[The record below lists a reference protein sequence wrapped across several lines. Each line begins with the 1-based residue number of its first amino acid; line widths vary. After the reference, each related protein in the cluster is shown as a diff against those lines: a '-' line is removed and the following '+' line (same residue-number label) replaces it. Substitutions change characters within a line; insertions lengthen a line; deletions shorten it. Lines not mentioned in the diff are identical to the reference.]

1 MRVVRTCAGL
11 GEHDKACNDYSL
23 ALDIDPKNANA
34 AHNRAASH
42 EKAGR
47 LEEAVSDFSL
57 ALQLGDNA
65 NTHHSLALVMDK
77 LGRRSEALSSFG
89 RAIELDP
96 ENPVF
101 GETAVFATETWGYS
115 REQLMTTP
123 GKESCIWAWWL
134 CNSDIGSCK

>member
-1 MRVVRTCAGL
+1 MRVARTCAGL

-101 GETAVFATETWGYS
+101 WGNRGFCHRNMGLFERAVDDYT
-115 REQLMTTP
+115 R
-123 GKESCIWAWWL
+123 
-134 CNSDIGSCK
+134 